1 MQIMGK
7 GSIQLILEVGRIY
20 LEQVEFD
27 RIEVFVG
34 VSFPNIT
41 DIDTF
46 FRNLEP

>member
-1 MQIMGK
+1 MQVMGK

-41 DIDTF
+41 GIDTV

>member
-1 MQIMGK
+1 MGK

-34 VSFPNIT
+34 VSFLKLT
-41 DIDTF
+41 
-46 FRNLEP
+46 